1 VSSPRFGVSTH
12 LFHDQRLDRDH
23 LVEIAAHGFECVEVF
38 ATRTHFDYHDSVAVR
53 TLAEWL
59 EDTRL
64 ALNSLHA
71 PISSGLTNGVWG
83 EAYTNAAADDT
94 VRQKAVREAEAAL
107 AVAQTVPYRYLV
119 VHLGVPDGQKPAGEN
134 SRDAARRSVLTI
146 HEMAQKVG
154 VRLALEV
161 IPNGLSAPDALVSF
175 IENDLDGANVGV
187 CMDVGHAFMMG
198 DVADAIETCAEYLV
212 TTHLH
217 DNKRKSDDHLTP
229 WEGAIDWPATL
240 MSLQKVGYEGAWMFE
255 VANTS
260 SANQVLGRT
269 EAARRRFDDLLGFN
283 FSAPEDSHRAGR
295 PQASEAQRED
305 SEL

>member
-1 VSSPRFGVSTH
+1 VSTH
-12 LFHDQRLDRDH
+12 LFHDQRLDREH

-53 TLAEWL
+53 NLAEWL
-59 EDTRL
+59 DDTRL
-64 ALNSLHA
+64 ALNSIHA

-83 EAYTNAAADDT
+83 ETYTNAAADDAL
-94 VRQKAVREAEAAL
+94 RQKAVNEAAAAL

-119 VHLGVPDGQKPAGEN
+119 VHLGVPDSQGSGGEN
-134 SRDAARRSVLTI
+134 SRDAARRSVAAI
-146 HEMAQKVG
+146 HELAQKVG

-161 IPNGLSAPDALVSF
+161 IPNGLSAPEALVSF
-175 IENDLDGANVGV
+175 IENDLEGADIGV
-187 CMDVGHAFMMG
+187 CMDVGHAFLMG

-260 SANQVLGRT
+260 SAKQVLART
-269 EAARRRFDDLLGFN
+269 EAARQRFDGLLGFN
-283 FSAPEDSHRAGR
+283 FGAPEDSSRADR
-295 PQASEAQRED
+295 SRSDDAQRED

>member
-12 LFHDQRLDRDH
+12 LFHDQRLDREH

-53 TLAEWL
+53 SLAEWL

-64 ALNSLHA
+64 TLNSVHA
-71 PISSGLTNGVWG
+71 PITASLVNGAWG
-83 EAYTNAAADDT
+83 ETFSIAAADDAR
-94 VRQKAVREAEAAL
+94 RQRAVNEAEAAL
-107 AVAQTVPYRYLV
+107 AVAQTIPYRHLV
-119 VHLGVPDGQKPAGEN
+119 VHLGVPDNAKPAN
-134 SRDAARRSVLTI
+134 DNHRDAARRSVLAI

-154 VRLALEV
+154 VRIALEV
-161 IPNGLSAPDALVSF
+161 IPNALSSADALVSF
-175 IENDLDGANVGV
+175 IENDLEDVDIGI

-198 DVADAIETCAEYLV
+198 DLADAIETCAEHLM

-217 DNKRKSDDHLTP
+217 DNKRKADDHLAP
-229 WEGAIDWPATL
+229 GEGSIDWPAAL
-240 MSLQKVGYEGAWMFE
+240 MSLQKIGYEGAWMFE

-260 SANQVLGRT
+260 SPKEVLAKT

-283 FSAPEDSHRAGR
+283 VSAPHPAH
-295 PQASEAQRED
+295 PED